1 MGIRL
6 LLDTSFCLYLIAEKP
21 VNLLDALARFQ
32 PGELGVSSIT
42 VAALEARAQNS
53 RRPEQ
58 NRRALE
64 QFLLP
69 LAVADFDAET
79 AHMLGQIA
87 ARWERAT
94 AAADTHSLLLAA
106 HALRLDATILS
117 RRPEMYP
124 ALPALRCNGGEAELL
139 LSALLPQ
146 PPTVQLPTVQASSRF
161 LPAALDA
168 TEEPAHTIV
177 AVGSHDLSLELLADA
192 LHRTHPGMSLVS
204 AHVGS
209 VDGLLA
215 LRRRQAHLAG
225 VHLFDPESG
234 EFNTAHIRRLLVP
247 HGCQVVVVEFV
258 KRTQGLL
265 LAPGNPKGIHQL
277 ADLLRADVVMIN
289 RQPGAGTRLLLDA
302 ELERQG
308 LDAGQIRG
316 YDRWE
321 TSHLQVAAA
330 VERGEADCGLGI
342 KAAAHSFH
350 LDFVPLFQERYDLVF
365 ARDAYDSPRL
375 RPLLEM
381 LRQPPASLL
390 AGIHGLGG
398 YETGE
403 MGRIVA
409 EF

>member
-21 VNLLDALARFQ
+21 VNLLHALVGFQ

-42 VAALEARAQNS
+42 VAALENHAQNS
-53 RRPEQ
+53 RRPDQ

-69 LAVADFDAET
+69 LTVADFDAET

-94 AAADTHSLLLAA
+94 AVADTHSLLLAA
-106 HALRLDATILS
+106 HALRLDAAILS
-117 RRPEMYP
+117 RHPEMYP
-124 ALPALRCNGGEAELL
+124 ALPGLRCNTGPAEPMLL
-139 LSALLPQ
+139 ALNPQ
-146 PPTVQLPTVQASSRF
+146 PSAQVAPHF
-161 LPAALDA
+161 LPAALD
-168 TEEPAHTIV
+168 TSEHPAHTIV

-192 LHRTHPGMSLVS
+192 LHRAHPGINLVS

-209 VDGLLA
+209 LAGLLA
-215 LRRRQAHLAG
+215 LRQRQAHVAG

-247 HGCQVVVVEFV
+247 HGCRVVVVKFV

-265 LAPGNPKGIHQL
+265 LAPSNPKGIHGL
-277 ADLLRADVVMIN
+277 PDLLRKDVVMIN

-308 LDAGQIRG
+308 LDAEQIRG
-316 YDRWE
+316 YGHWE
-321 TSHLQVAAA
+321 TSHLQVASA

-342 KAAAHSFH
+342 QAAAHSLH

-365 ARDAYDSPRL
+365 ARDAYNSPQI
-375 RPLLEM
+375 RPLLEL
-381 LRQPPASLL
+381 LRQPPPPLL
-390 AGIHGLGG
+390 TAIGNLGG
-398 YETGE
+398 YECSE

>member
-1 MGIRL
+1 MGIHL
-6 LLDTSFCLYLIAEKP
+6 LLDTSFCLYLIDAKP
-21 VNLLDALARFQ
+21 TKLLDALTRFQ

-53 RRPEQ
+53 RRPAQ

-94 AAADTHSLLLAA
+94 ATADTHSLLLAA

-124 ALPALRCNGGEAELL
+124 ALAGLRCNVGEAEPL
-139 LSALLPQ
+139 LSALDPQ
-146 PPTVQLPTVQASSRF
+146 PPTAQAAPRF
-161 LPAALDA
+161 LPAALNVA
-168 TEEPAHTIV
+168 EEPGHTIV
-177 AVGSHDLSLELLADA
+177 AVGSHDLSLDLLADA
-192 LHRTHPGMSLVS
+192 LHRAHPGVSLVS

-209 VDGLLA
+209 LDGLLA

-247 HGCQVVVVEFV
+247 HGCRVVVMEFV

-265 LAPGNPKGIHQL
+265 LAAGNPKGIRGV

-316 YDRWE
+316 YERWE

-342 KAAAHSFH
+342 QAAAHSLH

-365 ARDAYDSPRL
+365 DRDAYDSPQL

-381 LRQPPASLL
+381 LRQPPLSLL
-390 AGIHGLGG
+390 NGIDDLGG